1 MEYLENIDLAE
12 VKAKALK
19 AKKFA
24 EENAPAIIVGLLVII
39 AVIALIS
46 LAVDMKK
53 YRELKKLRK
62 NCKRNSN
69 CNAGYDFNFSESEMP
84 V

>member
-24 EENAPAIIVGLLVII
+24 EENAPAIIVALL
-39 AVIALIS
+39 AVIAFIAIAAL
-46 LAVDMKK
+46 LVDMKK

-62 NCKRNSN
+62 SCKKG

-84 V
+84 L

>member
-1 MEYLENIDLAE
+1 MEYLENIDLTE

-24 EENAPAIIVGLLVII
+24 EENAPAIIVALL
-39 AVIALIS
+39 AVIAFIAVLS
-46 LAVDMKK
+46 LLVDMKK

-62 NCKRNSN
+62 SCKKSCNS
-69 CNAGYDFNFSESEMP
+69 GYDFNFSESEMP
-84 V
+84 L

>member
-24 EENAPAIIVGLLVII
+24 EENAPAIIVGLL
-39 AVIALIS
+39 AVIALIAFFS
-46 LAVDMKK
+46 LLINMKK
-53 YRELKKLRK
+53 VVELKKIRILSE
-62 NCKRNSN
+62 RNF
-69 CNAGYDFNFSESEMP
+69 CFGCTPVDISESESP
-84 V
+84 I

>member
-1 MEYLENIDLAE
+1 MEYLENIDLTE

-24 EENAPAIIVGLLVII
+24 EENAPAIIVALL
-39 AVIALIS
+39 AVIAFIAIVS
-46 LAVDMKK
+46 LLVDMKK

-62 NCKRNSN
+62 SCKKNCGTN
-69 CNAGYDFNFSESEMP
+69 GYDFNFSESEMP
-84 V
+84 L